1 MITLINQDRGRVA
14 VPSSLARIRSPGGVT
29 GRRGGGGRTGAALG
43 LLLTPHPSTRP
54 EGGPN
59 ACLSLQR
66 MVRHR
71 RSSVLTTTAVVLPDS
86 SHYLLCCRR
95 TGSWLVSMFRGDVRA
110 NRGGARATGWG
121 VGASDFLG
129 LCQSLAFA
137 PRRGSVRHTRITSQ
151 RGFRRRGCSMAAG
164 EAVQLGG

>member
-1 MITLINQDRGRVA
+1 
-14 VPSSLARIRSPGGVT
+14 
-29 GRRGGGGRTGAALG
+29 
-43 LLLTPHPSTRP
+43 
-54 EGGPN
+54 
-59 ACLSLQR
+59 

-71 RSSVLTTTAVVLPDS
+71 RSSVLTTTVVVLPDS

-164 EAVQLGG
+164 EAVRLGIFTDLISLGLSRFLDTPTFPTFSSRDVEGGLAAVASPPSSPKSPISPRR